1 MPATRRL
8 HALRAHLAA
17 PPAAEPRPTASGA
30 VTNRRV
36 ALAANPDGAPV
47 PSDYEIVSEELP
59 PLADGQMLLKTKY
72 LSLDPYM
79 RSEWMNSPRNI
90 GASLPAPRLRNAC
103 AMRT

>member
-1 MPATRRL
+1 MLASKRL
-8 HALRAHLAA
+8 RTLRTHLAT
-17 PPAAEPRPTASGA
+17 PPAEPRPTASGAAA

-36 ALAANPDGAPV
+36 ALAANPEGAPV

-90 GASLPAPRLRNAC
+90 GASLPAPRLRNAV
-103 AMRT
+103 TN

>member
-1 MPATRRL
+1 MVATRRDPARAQFAR
-8 HALRAHLAA
+8 HAEATYCAHNNQTAA
-17 PPAAEPRPTASGA
+17 D
-30 VTNRRV
+30 RV
-36 ALAANPDGAPV
+36 ALTANPEGAPV

-90 GASLPAPRLRNAC
+90 GASLPAPPAQCRH
-103 AMRT
+103 

>member
-1 MPATRRL
+1 MLASKRL
-8 HALRAHLAA
+8 STLRTHLAT
-17 PPAAEPRPTASGA
+17 PPAEPRPTASGA

-103 AMRT
+103 ALCT